1 MNHRLN
7 EYGQPIGLSVDLP
20 LPRPL
25 PPHQVL
31 RGQYAVLKP
40 MSEDHA
46 DGFFEVFSDP
56 SGWTYLGKETP
67 FEDRQHALDWTAG
80 KVLSR
85 DPLFYTVHVE
95 GRPVG
100 FLALLRINPQ
110 AASVEVGF
118 IHFSPALQ
126 GTRAATEVQYL
137 LMRHVFEDLGY
148 RRYEWKCDALN
159 APSRRAA
166 LRLGFTFE
174 GIFRQALVY
183 KGRNRDTAWFSMLDS
198 EWPALRRAFDA
209 WLAPTNFDAEGRQQ
223 QSLGTLIA
231 ATKADEG

>member
-1 MNHRLN
+1 MNAF
-7 EYGQPIGLSVDLP
+7 GQPIGLPVDLP

-25 PPHQVL
+25 PGHDVL
-31 RGQYAVLKP
+31 RGEVASLEP
-40 MSEDHA
+40 MTEAHA
-46 DGFFEVFSDP
+46 DGFFEVFTDP
-56 SGWTYLGKETP
+56 SGWTYLGEEVP
-67 FEDRQHALDWTAG
+67 FRDLAHARDWTAR
-80 KVLSR
+80 KAPSR
-85 DPLFYTVHVE
+85 DPLFYTVMVG

-100 FLALLRINPQ
+100 FLSLLRIAPQ
-110 AASVEVGF
+110 AASIEVGF

-183 KGRNRDTAWFSMLDS
+183 KGRNRDTAWYSMLDR
-198 EWPALRRAFDA
+198 EWPALRGAYET
-209 WLAPTNFDAEGRQQ
+209 WLAPANFDADSRQR
-223 QSLGTLIA
+223 QSLSALTA
-231 ATKADEG
+231 AALGSP

>member
-1 MNHRLN
+1 MDHRLN
-7 EYGQPIGLSVDLP
+7 GYGQPIGLPVALD

-25 PPHQVL
+25 PPHTAL
-31 RGQYAVLKP
+31 RGEVATLVPL
-40 MSEDHA
+40 SADHA
-46 DGFFEVFSDP
+46 DGFFEVFTDP
-56 SGWTYLGKETP
+56 AGWTYLGDETP
-67 FEDRQHALDWTAG
+67 FADRDAARAWTAT
-80 KVLSR
+80 KANSR
-85 DPLFYTVHVE
+85 DPLFYTVLVDD
-95 GRPVG
+95 RPVG
-100 FLALLRINPQ
+100 FLSLLRINPQ
-110 AASVEVGF
+110 AASIEVGF

-183 KGRNRDTAWFSMLDS
+183 KGRNRDTAWYSVIDC
-198 EWPALRRAFDA
+198 EWPARRTAFET
-209 WLAPTNFDAEGRQQ
+209 WLAPANFDADGRQR
-223 QSLGTLIA
+223 QSLSA
-231 ATKADEG
+231 CATG